1 MSLESEEMSVVD
13 HLTELRKRI
22 IYVLIVFLIT
32 LVGGLLCAKPIYDY
46 LISAEDRKSVV

>member
-22 IYVLIVFLIT
+22 IYVLIVFVLG
-32 LVGGLLCAKPIYDY
+32 LVGGC
-46 LISAEDRKSVV
+46 SVPSQSTII